1 MKEAISMNCPKD
13 FFRNYYLYYIKRSSG
28 GSFDEY
34 SRKSLTNTT
43 EKIEDFL
50 LFKKTSYNP
59 TGISYKV
66 QFIYLIFND
75 GTLYDGTNYK
85 QKCFCTL
92 RIFLVPSPIER
103 IYCSLYI
110 VIKYTNLHVIEI
122 LLTVFSSANH

>member
-13 FFRNYYLYYIKRSSG
+13 FFRNYLYYYIKRSSG

-66 QFIYLIFND
+66 QFIWYLMMERSMMELQ
-75 GTLYDGTNYK
+75 TK
-85 QKCFCTL
+85 M
-92 RIFLVPSPIER
+92 FL
-103 IYCSLYI
+103 
-110 VIKYTNLHVIEI
+110 
-122 LLTVFSSANH
+122 